1 MPEVRY
7 LHAVNRALADAL
19 EQDPTV
25 VLFGEDV
32 GEAGGSFGASRGLRD
47 RFGEDRV
54 FDTPISEAAIA
65 GAAVGAALS
74 GLRPVFEI
82 MFMDFTTLVMD
93 ALVNQA
99 AKARFMFGGQ
109 SSVPLVMR
117 TPHGGGLGAGP
128 QHSQCL
134 EAWFAHIPGL
144 KVVCPSDPAS
154 AYGLLRA
161 AIADPDPVVVVEN
174 KALYALKGELPDA
187 PQAMPIGR
195 ALVRRAGADVTLVA
209 YGAAVHTCL
218 AAARA
223 LEADGISAE
232 VIDLLSLQP
241 WDEAAVLASLA
252 RTHRLVVVHEAVEA
266 FGIGAEIA
274 ARMADIGFDELD
286 GPIARVGAPFM
297 PVPFSKALEGAYVP
311 SAATVADAV
320 RRVLA

>member
-1 MPEVRY
+1 MAEVRY

-19 EQDPTV
+19 AADPAV
-25 VLFGEDV
+25 VVFGEDV
-32 GEAGGSFGASRGLRD
+32 SEAGGSFGATRGLRG

-93 ALVNQA
+93 AMVNQA

-134 EAWFAHIPGL
+134 EAWFAHVPGL
-144 KVVCPSDPAS
+144 KVVCPSDPSS

-161 AIADPDPVVVVEN
+161 AIEDPNPVVVVEN
-174 KALYALKGELPDA
+174 KALYAMKGELPDT
-187 PQAMPIGR
+187 PEPMTIGR
-195 ALVRRAGADVTLVA
+195 AQTLRTGRDLSFVT
-209 YGAAVHTCL
+209 YGAAVHTCM
-218 AAARA
+218 AAARDLA
-223 LEADGISAE
+223 AEGIEAE

-241 WDEAAVLASLA
+241 WDFDAVLASVG
-252 RTHRLVVVHEAVEA
+252 RTHRLVIVHEAVEA
-266 FGIGAEIA
+266 FGPGAEIA
-274 ARMADIGFDELD
+274 ARMAQDGFDELD
-286 GPIARVGAPFM
+286 APIMRVGAPFM
-297 PVPFSKALEGAYVP
+297 PVPFSKALEGAYIP
-311 SAATVADAV
+311 SAAAV
-320 RRVLA
+320 VNAARRVLA